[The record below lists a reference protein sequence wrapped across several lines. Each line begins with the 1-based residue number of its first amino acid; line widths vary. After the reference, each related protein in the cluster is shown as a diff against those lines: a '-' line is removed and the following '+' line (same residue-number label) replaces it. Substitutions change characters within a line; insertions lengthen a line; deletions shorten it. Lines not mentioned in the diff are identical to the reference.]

1 MAPLIAP
8 PPSKVKLLLF
18 GGLVLGLSA
27 VVSFVAMRRLGAP
40 LGWVVCGICLA
51 VACTFTWTVYR
62 AARTIITS
70 EGIAQPSLQ
79 GGVSVRWVEIGSV
92 LSERETLRIA
102 SPQGRLVIGTGW
114 YVEPQKVKGIVL
126 AKCQQMGIAVEL
138 KDSAPDSGYPPG

>member
-1 MAPLIAP
+1 MAAPIAP

-18 GGLVLGLSA
+18 GGLVIGFSA
-27 VVSFVAMRRLGAP
+27 VVSFVAMRRFGAP

-51 VACTFTWTVYR
+51 VAGAFTWTVYR
-62 AARTIITS
+62 AARTSITG

-79 GGVSVRWVEIGSV
+79 GEISVRWVEISSV
-92 LSERETLRIA
+92 LSDRETLRIA

-114 YVEPQKVKGIVL
+114 YVEPQVVKRIVL
-126 AKCQQMGIAVEL
+126 AKCEQMGIAVEL